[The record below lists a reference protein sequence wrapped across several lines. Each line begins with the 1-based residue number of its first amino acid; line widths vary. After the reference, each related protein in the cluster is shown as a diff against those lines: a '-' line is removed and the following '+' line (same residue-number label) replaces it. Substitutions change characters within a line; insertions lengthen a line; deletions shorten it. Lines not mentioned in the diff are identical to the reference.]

1 MISDRDI
8 YEHLKH
14 GGSLDSLH
22 KAFAKNIDKIQKQ
35 IEEEAVAAKKEKE
48 LAEKKD
54 KARIAALKALKS
66 YLALVNPNITEDI
79 IDTILSSFEL
89 AKVYP
94 FNSYI
99 RRGDPDIN
107 IF

>member
-14 GGSLDSLH
+14 GGSLDELH

-35 IEEEAVAAKKEKE
+35 IENEAIAAKKAEE
-48 LAEKKD
+48 LAEKRN
-54 KARIAALKALKS
+54 KARIAAFKALKS
-66 YLALVNPNITEDI
+66 YLALVNPDVTEDI
-79 IDTILSSFEL
+79 INSVLSSLES

-94 FNSYI
+94 F
-99 RRGDPDIN
+99 
-107 IF
+107 IFKI